1 MCLKYIHSRLGHGGT
16 LQYKALHAE
25 FAGVGYAGNPITMH
39 ICKVLLFCPLLNH
52 STPNYLKV
60 A

>member
-1 MCLKYIHSRLGHGGT
+1 VFEIHTLQLRSCGT

-25 FAGVGYAGNPITMH
+25 FAGVGYVGNPITMH
-39 ICKVLLFCPLLNH
+39 TCKVLLFCPLLNH